1 MNPFQQW
8 QRIGLLRQCLH
19 VSALVSGALLPLG
32 GAPDY
37 TATWDLF
44 FNGVLPAMVP
54 ILLILIGFDVMM
66 CRVLSDGTD
75 EKESERLRSILK
87 CHYWVSAPV
96 FLVFLTFIAPSLIP

>member
-1 MNPFQQW
+1 MKVLRYWQQ
-8 QRIGLLRQCLH
+8 IGFLRQLLH
-19 VSALVSGALLPLG
+19 GAALISGALLPLG

-66 CRVLSDGTD
+66 CKVLADGTD
-75 EKESERLRSILK
+75 EQESKRLRNILIS
-87 CHYWVSAPV
+87 HYWVSAPV
-96 FLVFLTFIAPSLIP
+96 FLVFLMFIAPSLIP